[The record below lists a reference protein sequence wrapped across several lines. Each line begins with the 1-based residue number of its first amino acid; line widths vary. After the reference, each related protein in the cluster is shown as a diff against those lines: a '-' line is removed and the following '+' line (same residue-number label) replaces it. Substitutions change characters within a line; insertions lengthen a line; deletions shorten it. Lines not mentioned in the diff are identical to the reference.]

1 MSVGEGEGEGE
12 GRGGGEGGG
21 IGCRIVCI
29 RNQSISWV
37 VLAPHYSPDVC
48 TSQHSGAYL
57 RRQVVGF
64 EDLVDDSGIHER
76 VGRGGMGRVYC
87 VCAGVCVCVCAGV
100 CVCVCA
106 GVCVHVELIGHNH
119 PIPPVLLADCNGTE
133 WHGRSSFP
141 ENDR

>member
-1 MSVGEGEGEGE
+1 MILGYM
-12 GRGGGEGGG
+12 RGWGGEEWGEYT
-21 IGCRIVCI
+21 VCV
-29 RNQSISWV
+29 Q
-37 VLAPHYSPDVC
+37 VC
-48 TSQHSGAYL
+48 
-57 RRQVVGF
+57 
-64 EDLVDDSGIHER
+64 
-76 VGRGGMGRVYC
+76 
-87 VCAGVCVCVCAGV
+87 VCVCVCAGV